1 MKSFLNV
8 HLLNTG
14 LAGLAV
20 LGLAACEQEIPVA
33 QDVTPPEAVVEV
45 ERVDLKAIDREAGN
59 LAREEGLVAA
69 YSAFFAEDGIQLDDG
84 KETVDEGLFAIMKDY
99 ENIPKGTSVSWVP
112 MGSGLAESGE
122 MGYTWG
128 RWSNVVI
135 DENGIMVD
143 TYGKYVTI
151 WKKQPDDSWKIA
163 VDIWNSEDP
172 SE

>member
-1 MKSFLNV
+1 MKTLFESGTYLTAIIAV
-8 HLLNTG
+8 
-14 LAGLAV
+14 AGS
-20 LGLAACEQEIPVA
+20 GLAACDQQTTKDESVEPAAEAIA
-33 QDVTPPEAVVEV
+33 PEV
-45 ERVDLKAIDREAGN
+45 VDLKAIDREAGS
-59 LAREEGLVAA
+59 LAREEGLLAA

-84 KETVDEGLFAIMKDY
+84 KEMIDEGLLAIMEDY

-112 MGSGLAESGE
+112 MGGGVAESGE
-122 MGYTWG
+122 LGYTWG

-151 WKKQPDDSWKIA
+151 WKKQQDGSWKIA
-163 VDIWNSEDP
+163 LDIWNSEDS